1 MAHRLAHH
9 ASPKCA
15 TPHGHNEYVTVEIV
29 RPGATVLCGK
39 SNMLREFSELKEAWH
54 GWIDGSIDHA
64 LQLSEHDS
72 LLSYIDEQHPEWRI
86 MVTPGDPTTE
96 LTAALF
102 MAKCQAFLD
111 ADGQGFLCRKLT
123 LQETPTNT
131 IVLDGP
137 APAELGEQSALDWW
151 RRADPSIR

>member
-1 MAHRLAHH
+1 MTFAVQFTRRFSMAHRLSHH

-54 GWIDGSIDHA
+54 GWIDGSVDHA

-72 LLSYIDEQHPEWRI
+72 LLGYIDQEHPEWRI
-86 MVTPGDPTTE
+86 MVTPG
-96 LTAALF
+96 
-102 MAKCQAFLD
+102 
-111 ADGQGFLCRKLT
+111 
-123 LQETPTNT
+123 
-131 IVLDGP
+131 
-137 APAELGEQSALDWW
+137 
-151 RRADPSIR
+151 RRTWDS